1 MGDEETRLLGVVKL
15 VQVQPNGLIIDV
27 PGSSPAKSFY
37 DVSRRVEVDRLE
49 ITPRGIEATLP
60 TGERVL
66 DIHHLDHPDKAYDDD
81 DLVSIGFTAHYDA
94 MRAEFGEHMVD
105 GVAGENIIIDFPDEV
120 WPADLGRA
128 LAIENQDTG
137 EVATLDMVSFA
148 EPCVEFSRFCARNPH
163 GEISGRRLGEIL
175 RFLGN
180 GRRGFL
186 LLLNDALDAVT
197 VRPGDRVF
205 QTVEISVADHQESGT
220 DRIGERKGS
229 SQ

>member
-1 MGDEETRLLGVVKL
+1 MSNEEARPLGVVSL
-15 VQVQPNGLIIDV
+15 VQVQPGGLIIDA
-27 PGSSPAKSFY
+27 PESSPVRSFY
-37 DVSRRVEVDRLE
+37 DAGRRVEVDRLE
-49 ITPRGIEATLP
+49 IAPRGIQATLP

-81 DLVSIGFTAHYDA
+81 DLVCVGFTAHYDA
-94 MRAEFGEHMVD
+94 MRAEFGEHMVY
-105 GVAGENIIIDFPDEV
+105 GIAGENIIIDFPAEV
-120 WPADLGRA
+120 WPADLGSA

-137 EVATLDMVSFA
+137 DMATLELVSFA
-148 EPCVEFSRFCARNPH
+148 EPCVEFSRFCARNPY

-186 LLLNDALDAVT
+186 LLLNDALKVVT

-205 QTVEISVADHQESGT
+205 
-220 DRIGERKGS
+220 RW
-229 SQ
+229 